1 MSGTGNNIVE
11 RILVH
16 TSDDCAFCKFVKP
29 VLDYFEKNEFTSNV
43 HYKCYD
49 KRDEY
54 MQLISEFEEKYND
67 EYHYPILEIFRDGKK
82 TIIPGSVVRE
92 ILLVMGDIDMEIQ
105 FALYDNEEVDENL
118 IMKEVITANSILIKG
133 IEEAFVFMKTFEITG
148 EEEKIFK

>member
-54 MQLISEFEEKYND
+54 MQLISEFEEKY
-67 EYHYPILEIFRDGKK
+67 R
-82 TIIPGSVVRE
+82 IPPGFIMERTDNIRE
-92 ILLVMGDIDMEIQ
+92 G
-105 FALYDNEEVDENL
+105 
-118 IMKEVITANSILIKG
+118 
-133 IEEAFVFMKTFEITG
+133 
-148 EEEKIFK
+148 